1 MINKFFKHPLY
12 SYAGRIR
19 DYNITKREWVLD
31 GATVLYGS
39 AAELRATPVQHGV
52 FHNASADAVKT
63 PKMQIGMEGDVGIP
77 NGEKMKTVLLIVSCL
92 MAVMLTTNATVIQ
105 SPSVEN
111 NESNLSAGNQ
121 NHTEP
126 EGNDISDT
134 AESPLSESPLDR
146 KFSVVPDF
154 LYGYLDYGTYST
166 PSRISNPDQYDE
178 INISADNT
186 LDFPEL
192 SVLAVLVHKW
202 GFSPYLMEQE
212 DAKIEKLFELLKVVK
227 IQKEEDIPQ
236 NGDQEQDSEISVVF
250 VTGSAN
256 YALAELRSLKDDS
269 IYIRINQENMSDV
282 LLLSS
287 KSEELHTYL
296 REICGIQ
303 RGDIQLLSNAD
314 TIMYLSADD
323 EWVTLPDS
331 KAGKLK
337 SMTDGI
343 KKIPNYST
351 GCPFELKLIIE
362 KNGVK
367 YDAAISTD
375 SCGII
380 IIGDQTYQVEKSQR
394 DAIRSVFENV
404 SWDGG

>member
-39 AAELRATPVQHGV
+39 AAELRATPVQRGV

-121 NHTEP
+121 NQTEP

-256 YALAELRSLKDDS
+256 
-269 IYIRINQENMSDV
+269 
-282 LLLSS
+282 
-287 KSEELHTYL
+287 
-296 REICGIQ
+296 
-303 RGDIQLLSNAD
+303 
-314 TIMYLSADD
+314 
-323 EWVTLPDS
+323 
-331 KAGKLK
+331 
-337 SMTDGI
+337 
-343 KKIPNYST
+343 
-351 GCPFELKLIIE
+351 
-362 KNGVK
+362 
-367 YDAAISTD
+367 
-375 SCGII
+375 
-380 IIGDQTYQVEKSQR
+380 
-394 DAIRSVFENV
+394 
-404 SWDGG
+404 